1 MKIIAFAGPSI
12 ERDAVEAVAHV
23 ECRPPVSQGD
33 VYQAARSAPD
43 VIAIIDG
50 YFEGVPSVWHKEI
63 LWAMSRGISVYG
75 ASSMGA
81 LRAAELQAFGMRG
94 VGEIFE
100 GYRDGKYEDDDEVA
114 VLHAP
119 AELNYISLSL
129 PMVNARA
136 TLESAAASSI
146 ITQSVATELVGI
158 AKSIFYQQRDWREIF
173 RQAAKLQIDPGQL
186 ANFERWL
193 ARGECDLKRQDA
205 MRLLDELAR
214 IGEQGVKP
222 TAAPFQFE
230 WTVMWDRVVSSL
242 AGRAPISGESQWNNL
257 DQAVLDELR
266 LEPERFRRFAQRV
279 RLKQLALREADRKRV
294 ESDDAKTRKLLQRLR
309 ESRGLYTRIDLD
321 EWIEQN
327 DWNSDYVQHALENE
341 QRSQAMMV
349 DVDPIAL
356 LDELR
361 LSGDYPALKA
371 TALRKASHDSSTPPA
386 RAPVPA
392 QLLSWYFESLLG
404 EPIPSDLDRY
414 LGELGIERREVFYRM
429 LADHYHHLVAIE
441 AEKQ

>member
-12 ERDAVEAVAHV
+12 TREAIEAVADI

-33 VYQAARSAPD
+33 VYRAAKSAPD

-63 LWAMSRGISVYG
+63 LWALSRGIAVYG

-81 LRAAELQAFGMRG
+81 LRAAELHPFGMRG

-100 GYRDGKYEDDDEVA
+100 GYRDGVYEDDDEVA

-119 AELNYISLSL
+119 AELNYRPLSL

-136 TLESAAASSI
+136 TIQAAAANSI
-146 ITQSVATELVGI
+146 ITQPVANTLIAV
-158 AKSIFYQQRDWREIF
+158 AKSIFYQQRDWGIIF
-173 RQAAKLQIDPGQL
+173 RQARKLDVDSERIVD
-186 ANFERWL
+186 FERWL
-193 ARGECDLKRQDA
+193 PQGERDLKRQDA
-205 MRLLDELAR
+205 MSLLDVLNSTNASD
-214 IGEQGVKP
+214 VKP
-222 TAAPFQFE
+222 IAPPFEFE
-230 WTVMWDRVVSSL
+230 WTVMWDRVVTGQT
-242 AGRAPISGESQWNNL
+242 GRPPMSGEAPQDNF

-266 LEPERFRRFAQRV
+266 LNPVRFHQLAERVQ
-279 RLKQLALREADRKRV
+279 LKQLALREADRKRV
-294 ESDDAKTRKLLQRLR
+294 GSDDALTRRLLQRLR
-309 ESRGLYTRIDLD
+309 EARGLYTRADLD
-321 EWIEQN
+321 NWIERN
-327 DWNSDYVQHALENE
+327 DWSADSVRQALENE
-341 QRSQAMMV
+341 QRSEAMMI
-349 DVDPIAL
+349 DVDEAAL

-371 TALRKASHDSSTPPA
+371 TALSKTRLDSPSPSTQE
-386 RAPVPA
+386 PVPA

-404 EPIPSDLDRY
+404 ERIPADLDQY
-414 LGELGIERREVFYRM
+414 LTALGIERREVFYRM
-429 LADHYHHLVAIE
+429 LADHYHHLLAIN

>member
-1 MKIIAFAGPSI
+1 MKIVVFAGPSI
-12 ERDAVEAVAHV
+12 ERGMVEAVANV

-33 VYQAARSAPD
+33 VYQVARSAPD

-63 LWAMSRGISVYG
+63 LWALSQGIRVYG

-81 LRAAELQAFGMRG
+81 LRAAELHAFGMRG

-119 AELNYISLSL
+119 AELNYIPLSL

-146 ITQSVATELVGI
+146 ITQSVATELIGI

-173 RQAAKLQIDPGQL
+173 RRAGKLEVDPGQL

-205 MRLLDELAR
+205 MSLLDELAR

-222 TAAPFQFE
+222 AAALFQFE
-230 WTVMWDRVVSSL
+230 WTVMWDRVVTGQ
-242 AGRAPISGESQWNNL
+242 AGRAPISGEARQRNL

-266 LEPERFRRFAQRV
+266 LEPERFRRLVQRA
-279 RLKQLALREADRKRV
+279 RLKQLALREAGRKRV
-294 ESDDAKTRKLLQRLR
+294 GSDAALTRKLLQQLR
-309 ESRGLYTRIDLD
+309 ESRGLYTRADLD
-321 EWIEQN
+321 DWIEQN
-327 DWNSDYVQHALENE
+327 DWNAASVQQALENE
-341 QRSQAMMV
+341 QRSQAVMI
-349 DVDPIAL
+349 DVDNNAL

-361 LSGDYPALKA
+361 LSGEYTELKA
-371 TALRKASHDSSTPPA
+371 SALRKAARDSSSPSAT
-386 RAPVPA
+386 PVPA
-392 QLLSWYFESLLG
+392 QLLSWYFESILG
-404 EPIPSDLDRY
+404 ASIPDDLDKY
-414 LGELGIERREVFYRM
+414 LATLGIERREAFYRM
-429 LADHYHHLVAIE
+429 LADHYHYLVAIDT
-441 AEKQ
+441 EKQ